1 MKRLLK
7 VGNLLLPLVLFALV
21 MLKIRSFFSEGEA
34 LTGLFVMLGALVV
47 LVVWLGLLLR
57 FCFLPVWGHM
67 ISERVYMA
75 SYSPDEDPLVALAG
89 RIRREHDRELLP
101 QFELLVRQESAR
113 PRAWTELAN
122 LLADEF
128 RDPAAAVAALL
139 RGAEQVPGKEDRAL
153 LLYRAARLCESRLQD
168 SARAAEIYAEVAA
181 RYPATAYGRRALQK

>member
-1 MKRLLK
+1 MKLLLK
-7 VGNLLLPLVLFALV
+7 VCNLLLPLVLFALV
-21 MLKIRSFFSEGEA
+21 MLKIRGFFSEGEA
-34 LTGLFVMLGALVV
+34 LKGLFIMLGALVV
-47 LVVWLGLLLR
+47 LAVWLGLLLR
-57 FCFLPVWGHM
+57 FCFLPMWGHI

-75 SYSPDEDPLVALAG
+75 SYSPDEDPLVALAA
-89 RIRREHDRELLP
+89 RIRREHDRALLS

-128 RDPAAAVAALL
+128 CDPAAAVAALL

-181 RYPATAYGRRALQK
+181 RYPATAYGRRAQQK